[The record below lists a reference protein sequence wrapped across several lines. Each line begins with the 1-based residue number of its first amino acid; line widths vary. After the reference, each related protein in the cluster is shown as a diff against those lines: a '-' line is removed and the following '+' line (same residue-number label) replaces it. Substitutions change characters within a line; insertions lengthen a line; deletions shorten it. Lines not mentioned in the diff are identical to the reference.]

1 MKQSLLFMLA
11 GIIIFSFQGKA
22 DAQLSRTFKNSYAL
36 VVGIDN
42 YPHSGRMDL
51 EYPVRDAKKVSE
63 YLRTQGFQV
72 ETLTDEQATRQN
84 ILSYFDKLSQKITE
98 NDRLL
103 FYFGGHGS
111 TENIGGTQFGYLV
124 PYGAGRNSADM
135 ISTDDL
141 KTQSQRLGK
150 ARHQLFI
157 VNACYGGLLGVLRGD
172 GIDTSQSNYIKSVT
186 ELPAR
191 QFISAGGPNQ
201 RVLDGGP
208 GGLSWFTYYLL
219 EALEQGKADLNQDKV
234 ITFAELAAYL
244 VPRASNE
251 YQTPAWGCLYG
262 HGLGEFVFD
271 KLPSS
276 PKSTETV
283 PAAPSNLAR
292 ADVTRGN
299 ESINVNELRKPVD
312 NLFLAW
318 EKHDLD
324 MYLRQ
329 WSPKAIQYLPK
340 TSRDFK
346 GIREKRAKDFQ
357 KYSKVEVLGYQ
368 VHYAGSTGDAAELG
382 ASYYMNFYG
391 KDGTVIK
398 EHGILESYKVKYSK
412 EAGQWQIIENRDYIG
427 KKAE

>member
-1 MKQSLLFMLA
+1 MKRSLFFVIA
-11 GIIIFSFQGKA
+11 GIMIFSFQGKA
-22 DAQLSRTFKNSYAL
+22 DAQLSGKFNNSYAL

-42 YPHSGRMDL
+42 YPHSNWLSL
-51 EYPVRDAKKVSE
+51 EYPVRDAQRVSE

-84 ILSYFDKLSQKITE
+84 ILSYFDKLSQKVTD

-103 FYFGGHGS
+103 FYFGGHGT

-124 PYGAGRNSADM
+124 PFGAGRSSADM

-141 KTQSQRLGK
+141 KSQSQRLGK

-157 VNACYGGLLGVLRGD
+157 VNACYGGLLGVLRGG
-172 GIDTSQSNYIKSVT
+172 GIDSSQNNYIKVVT

-191 QFISAGGPNQ
+191 EFISAGGPNQ

-208 GGLSWFTYYLL
+208 DGLSWFTYYLL
-219 EALEQGKADLNQDKV
+219 EALEQGKADLNQDNV

-271 KLPSS
+271 KTASS
-276 PKSTETV
+276 PKGSGTV
-283 PAAPSNLAR
+283 PMVPSNLAR
-292 ADVTRGN
+292 ANVTRGK

-318 EKHDLD
+318 EKLDLA

-329 WSPKAIQYLPK
+329 WSPDAVQYLPK

-346 GIREKRAKDFQ
+346 SIREKRTKDFQ

-368 VHYAGSTGDAAELG
+368 VHYVGSVGDTAELG
-382 ASYYMNFYG
+382 VSYYMNFYG
-391 KDGTVIK
+391 KNGAVIK

-412 EAGQWQIIENRDYIG
+412 EADQWQIVENRDYIG
-427 KKAE
+427 KKGD